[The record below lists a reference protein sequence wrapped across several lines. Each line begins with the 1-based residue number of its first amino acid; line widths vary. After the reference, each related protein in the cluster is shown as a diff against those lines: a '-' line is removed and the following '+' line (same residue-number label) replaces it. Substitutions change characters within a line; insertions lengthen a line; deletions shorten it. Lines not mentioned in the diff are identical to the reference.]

1 MSDNLNLNVQF
12 NLFLDSIF
20 SIYSNLL
27 NIEGK
32 DISFLNNDH
41 RDDIGSVMSKEFVRI
56 ADRMMYSNL
65 NIFFHIYLK
74 ICDKLKRQEKIS
86 EAENYLFSKI
96 NSINI
101 YHYTSMFNFQNIL
114 KSRQLWFSS
123 FDSMNDSEEGKFLK
137 NYIHEV
143 YFRDKFKTADEV
155 PSLKKL
161 EEYEKKL
168 YSISFSTEADD
179 SSQWD
184 RYGDKGCG
192 VCIVFSF
199 KAFSQFFYNQF
210 RFFEISPIL
219 YFSYL
224 DKLEHNF
231 LLDCQIASVFNYIS
245 QLETLIEELSHYAI
259 FVKNQTF
266 FHESELRLTVDFS
279 KFEQEKII
287 NAILANLY
295 KIESNKFKLNLL
307 NWCKFK
313 RLDIN
318 PFVSLFDKIIIGP
331 CSKTSAGDIKKI
343 LKNHGIKTVAVEK
356 SNSTLVNKY

>member
-1 MSDNLNLNVQF
+1 MSDNFNLNEQF
-12 NLFLDSIF
+12 NLFLDRVF

-27 NIEGK
+27 NLGGK
-32 DISFLNNDH
+32 NISFSNKEH
-41 RDDIGSVMSKEFVRI
+41 RDDISSVMSKEFVRI

-65 NIFFHIYLK
+65 NIFFQIYLK
-74 ICDKLKRQEKIS
+74 ICDKFKIQEKITD
-86 EAENYLFSKI
+86 AENYLFNKI

-101 YHYTSMFNFQNIL
+101 YHYTSISNFQNIL
-114 KSRQLWFSS
+114 KSGQLWFSS

-137 NYIHEV
+137 NYLHEV
-143 YFRDKFKTADEV
+143 YFRDKFKTADDV

-161 EEYEKKL
+161 EKYEKNL

-184 RYGDKGCG
+184 RYSDKGCG

-199 KAFSQFFYNQF
+199 RSFYQFFYNQF
-210 RFFEISPIL
+210 HFFETSPIL

-231 LLDCQIASVFNYIS
+231 LLDCQIASVFNYID
-245 QLETLIEELSHYAI
+245 QPEILIEELSHYAI

-266 FHESELRLTVDFS
+266 FHESELRLTADFS
-279 KFEQEKII
+279 KFEKEKINI
-287 NAILANLY
+287 AIPSDLF

-318 PFVSLFDKIIIGP
+318 PFASLFHKIIIGP
-331 CSKTSAGDIKKI
+331 SSKTSVDDIKKI
-343 LKNHGIKTVAVEK
+343 LKNHGIKTVAVGK
-356 SNSTLVNKY
+356 SKSTLVNK